1 MRERLLA
8 LLQGPNRL
16 YVLGFVVLT
25 FLASASLIIF
35 RQDSYSLLY
44 GDLSREDAQAIS
56 LLLARNDIPYR
67 TGDEGKRLDV
77 PNRLVNNARLLSADE
92 GLPRAASFGYEIFDQ
107 EQGLSTSSFVQEIN
121 RVRALEGELARTINS
136 VDGITNT
143 RVHIVLPKRELF
155 SRDRQTASA
164 SIIISTRPGQTLERK
179 RIRAIQNLVAAA
191 VPALSPDGVAITDAQ
206 GNLLARSGGDD
217 QSIFGS
223 TPDEIRTAY
232 ETRLSQQLQSLVG
245 SVVGIENV
253 RVESSVEMDFGQ
265 TVINEEIFDG
275 DGQVLRSSEEVT
287 EETRSSTPSNRQVSV
302 ETNLPES
309 QLQELALNAGAREES
324 TRSEI
329 RRNYDITKRLIN
341 RVVAPGQV
349 SKISVAV
356 LIDGTYE
363 SGEGE
368 ELNYIPRDEEI
379 LLQIERL
386 VRSAIGFDEANRQDS
401 VEVVNLRFF
410 EDDRFLLE
418 DDTGLWGLRGA
429 ELGKLLEN
437 SILAIVFL
445 IAFTVVIV
453 PMMIRWL
460 ADQREEQ
467 STKRA
472 RLEAETLE
480 AQRVA
485 SGLQAPPGTPLT
497 AEEIGEALSL
507 DSIDTKIKSS
517 LKSRLND
524 VISRYPEET
533 YAVIRGW
540 LAE

>member
-8 LLQGPNRL
+8 LLQGPNRWF
-16 YVLGFVVLT
+16 VLGFVALTVLMVS
-25 FLASASLIIF
+25 FFVLF

-44 GDLSREDAQAIS
+44 GNLSNEDAQALS
-56 LLLARNDIPYR
+56 LLLTRNDIPYR
-67 TGDEGKRLDV
+67 TLDEGKRLDV
-77 PNRLVNNARLLSADE
+77 PSRLVDGARLLSAEE
-92 GLPRAASFGYEIFDQ
+92 GLPRAASLGYEIFDK

-121 RVRALEGELARTINS
+121 RVRALEGELSRTITS
-136 VDGITNT
+136 VDGITSA

-164 SIIISTRPGQTLERK
+164 SIIVDTRIGQTLERR

-191 VPALSPDGVAITDAQ
+191 VPDLSPDGVAITDAQ
-206 GNLLARSGGDD
+206 GNLLARSGEEGD
-217 QSIFGS
+217 SIFGS

-245 SVVGIENV
+245 SIVGIANV

-265 TVINEEIFDG
+265 TVVNEEIFDG

-302 ETNLPES
+302 ETNLPEA

-363 SGEGE
+363 SGADG
-368 ELNYIPRDEEI
+368 LLTYSPRDEES

-386 VRSAIGFDEANRQDS
+386 VRSAIGFDETNRQDS

-410 EDDRFLLE
+410 EDDGLGLE
-418 DDTGLWGLRGA
+418 DEGGLWGLRGA
-429 ELGKLLEN
+429 ELGNLLEK
-437 SILAIVFL
+437 SILSIVFL
-445 IAFTVVIV
+445 IVFFVVIV
-453 PMMIRWL
+453 PLMIRLL
-460 ADQREEQ
+460 ASQREEQ
-467 STKRA
+467 ALRRA
-472 RLEAETLE
+472 RLEAEALE

-485 SGLQAPPGTPLT
+485 SGLQAPAGSPMTV
-497 AEEIGEALSL
+497 EEISDAMSL
-507 DSIDTKIKSS
+507 ENIDTKLKSS
-517 LKSRLND
+517 LKNRLND
-524 VISRYPEET
+524 VISRYPDET
-533 YAVIRGW
+533 FSVIRGW